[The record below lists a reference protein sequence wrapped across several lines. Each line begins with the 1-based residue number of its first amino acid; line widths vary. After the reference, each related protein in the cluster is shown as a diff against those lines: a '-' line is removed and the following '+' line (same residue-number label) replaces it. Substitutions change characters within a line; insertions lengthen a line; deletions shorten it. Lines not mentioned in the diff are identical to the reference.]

1 MPDRLPRVNQ
11 LIRQE
16 LSEIIRRESESLNG
30 LLITLTRVDTSPNLI
45 QSKVYLSIMPE
56 SQAARTL
63 QSLNRNIYRM
73 QQKLNKRLKMRPVPK
88 IILLEEKQTARA
100 GQIEKI
106 LARLKK

>member
-56 SQAARTL
+56 SRAGRTL